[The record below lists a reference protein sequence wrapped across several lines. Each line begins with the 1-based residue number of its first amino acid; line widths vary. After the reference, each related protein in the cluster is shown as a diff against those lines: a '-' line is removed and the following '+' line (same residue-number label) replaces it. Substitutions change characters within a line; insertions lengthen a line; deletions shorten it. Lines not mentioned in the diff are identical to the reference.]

1 MVVVTALLELEN
13 GNFLGSIR
21 VDGLLFPRR
30 IGALLDATIESW
42 NPKQH
47 DSRIEKDAIKQINIA
62 TNFIIVQVVN
72 FMKNEWYCT
81 NYQFPF
87 TGYNSDR
94 EKSVVI
100 SSFFVRFYDG

>member
-47 DSRIEKDAIKQINIA
+47 DSRFEKDAIKQIIIA
-62 TNFIIVQVVN
+62 TNFI
-72 FMKNEWYCT
+72 MSKNC
-81 NYQFPF
+81 
-87 TGYNSDR
+87 
-94 EKSVVI
+94 
-100 SSFFVRFYDG
+100 